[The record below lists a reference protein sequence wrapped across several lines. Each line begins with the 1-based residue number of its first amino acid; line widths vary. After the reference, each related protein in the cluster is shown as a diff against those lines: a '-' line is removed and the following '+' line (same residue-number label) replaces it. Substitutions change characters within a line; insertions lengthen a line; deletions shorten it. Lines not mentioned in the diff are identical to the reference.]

1 MRKPSAQRSLNMS
14 STLSKLAEFDE
25 FSTAMET
32 GGGSRTYWRG
42 LEKLVPSGKDE
53 LLGHPGALGGSR
65 HEQLPRK
72 QLKDSFKKRKKKLYK
87 LTKTAEKFMAGSVS
101 GPKTVTRMKKVTSG
115 FATPG
120 VHVASKVKPIIG
132 SANIMKTADQ
142 IAQEALLVGFG
153 KELQKEAQI
162 GAALKGIVKG
172 IAGAGKA
179 GIAVGKRSLAATKAG
194 PRGAISRYARAAKT
208 GVTAG
213 AKKLTP
219 GQSAVL
225 AGGAG
230 ALGGAAAL

>member
-1 MRKPSAQRSLNMS
+1 MS

-32 GGGSRTYWRG
+32 GGGTRTYWRG
-42 LEKLVPSGKDE
+42 LGKLVPSGKDE
-53 LLGHPGALGGSR
+53 LAGHPGALGGSR

-72 QLKDSFKKRKKKLYK
+72 QVKDSFKKGKRKLYK

-101 GPKTVTRMKKVTSG
+101 GPKTVTSRMKKVTSG
-115 FATPG
+115 FATPN
-120 VHVASKVKPIIG
+120 VHVASKVKPIMG

-142 IAQEALLVGFG
+142 VAQEAFLSGFG

-179 GIAVGKRSLAATKAG
+179 GITAGRQAAKGVARIPGQRATAKKVMTGAKAG
-194 PRGAISRYARAAKT
+194 AKEF
-208 GVTAG
+208 

-219 GQSAVL
+219 GQAAVL